1 MGRHGAVTG
10 RLHAPNASS
19 RDPLAAVARLL
30 RVVRDDVRSGR
41 LERTM
46 ALMTAVSAVVSG
58 IEAYLQH
65 GRGDFDNPWMW
76 TPVWLTPPAA
86 AAGAASIVS
95 ERIARTALPVVSAA
109 SVLDGAVGFLL
120 HVRGVRREPGGFGL
134 GQNAFVMGPPL
145 FAPLLMSSVGVLGLL
160 ASAMRRETLAEGA
173 ASGIADIA
181 RGAVASGI
189 VERVAEGR
197 FQRGMA
203 LTAASFAVLAGGEA
217 YLEHTRGSFND
228 PIMWTPVWLTGPTV
242 LAALATVVDADAASV
257 ALPVASLAML
267 VDGVVGFGVHLRGIR
282 RMPGGF
288 GNLRF
293 NATLGPPLFAP
304 LLFTAVGTLG
314 LVASLMRRG
323 R

>member
-1 MGRHGAVTG
+1 MMRAGIGPTVL
-10 RLHAPNASS
+10 RLA
-19 RDPLAAVARLL
+19 

-58 IEAYLQH
+58 VEAWLQH
-65 GRGDFDNPWMW
+65 GRGDFDDRWMW

-86 AAGAASIVS
+86 AAGAAAIVS
-95 ERIARTALPVVSAA
+95 PAVARRVLPLVAVA
-109 SVLDGAVGFLL
+109 SILDGVAGFAL
-120 HVRGVRREPGGFGL
+120 HLRGVSRRPGGFGL

-160 ASAMRRETLAEGA
+160 ASTMRRESLDPAGEA
-173 ASGIADIA
+173 PDGIADA
-181 RGAVASGI
+181 LGASLADRI
-189 VERVAEGR
+189 AEGR

-203 LTAASFAVLAGGEA
+203 LTAASFALLAGGEA

-228 PIMWTPVWLTGPTV
+228 PIMWTPIWLSAPTALV
-242 LAALATVVDADAASV
+242 ALATVVDADAASV

-267 VDGVVGFGVHLRGIR
+267 ADGVVGFGVHLRGIR

-288 GNLRF
+288 ANLRF

-304 LLFTAVGTLG
+304 LLFAAVGTLG
-314 LVASLMRRG
+314 LTASLMRRG
-323 R
+323 G